1 MGNFQSDGHNTD
13 PAQGK
18 PPVWGLGGH
27 PLLERIPVRWE
38 GSSTYPDGYP
48 VLALW
53 YGKGLALV
61 WEALAEGRVL
71 AGL

>member
-1 MGNFQSDGHNTD
+1 MGATQT

-18 PPVWGLGGH
+18 SPVWGLGGN
-27 PLLERIPVRWE
+27 PLLERIPVRSE
-38 GSSTYPDGYP
+38 GSSTYSDGYP

-53 YGKGLALV
+53 QGKGLGLV

-71 AGL
+71 VGL